1 MQLNG
6 KSLRVIFL
14 IVVPSII
21 AICSYIYGYYYFG
34 SLSTGNYS
42 YLISNHIIAFVTL
55 VPALA
60 CYLVVIIYGVYP
72 VIFTAEKYIKKQG
85 YQNLVTEFEFIK
97 KILFI
102 GIPIMII
109 LTATDRLFTYFQM
122 NDYLISHYLLLYDFS
137 FAILTSSIAVV
148 VSALLRIATQV
159 IKRRF
164 RFYLARGYSIVA
176 AKKEWDD
183 DKIKYLF
190 LSLDSY
196 NKYLLRK
203 ISFGIKSIN
212 KIYSDIIYADA
223 KKKDEIIK
231 SVCES
236 LDGDRLN
243 LAIYLS
249 KSYKVPDTEQF
260 FIKESLAQKVRAFGA
275 FLAAAVPIA
284 ISIIQLI
291 SKGG

>member
-6 KSLRVIFL
+6 KTLRVIFL
-14 IVVPSII
+14 IVVPSLT
-21 AICSYIYGYYYFG
+21 AVFSYVYGYYYFG
-34 SLSTGNYS
+34 ILSTGNYF
-42 YLISNHIIAFVTL
+42 YLSSNHIAFVTL
-55 VPALA
+55 ASALA
-60 CYLVVIIYGVYP
+60 CYIVVIIYGVYP
-72 VIFTAEKYIKKQG
+72 LIFTAEKYIKKQG
-85 YQNLVTEFEFIK
+85 YQNVVTEFEFIK

-109 LTATDRLFTYFQM
+109 LTATDRLFTYLQI
-122 NDYLISHYLLLYDFS
+122 NYYLISHYLLLYDFS
-137 FAILTSSIAVV
+137 FAILASSIAVV
-148 VSALLRIATQV
+148 ISALLRIATQV
-159 IKRRF
+159 IKKRF
-164 RFYLARGYSIVA
+164 RFYLAMGYSIVA
-176 AKKEWDD
+176 ANKKWDD

-203 ISFGIKSIN
+203 INFGIKNIN

-236 LDGDRLN
+236 LGGDRLK

-249 KSYKVPDTEQF
+249 TSYKVPDTEQF
-260 FIKESLAQKVRAFGA
+260 FIKESLVQKVRAFGA
-275 FLAAAVPIA
+275 FLAAAVPIV

>member
-6 KSLRVIFL
+6 KTRVIFL
-14 IVVPSII
+14 ILLPSFI
-21 AICSYIYGYYYFG
+21 AICSYVYGYYYFG
-34 SLSTGNYS
+34 SLSAGNYFYVS
-42 YLISNHIIAFVTL
+42 SNHIAFVTL
-55 VPALA
+55 VSALA
-60 CYLVVIIYGVYP
+60 CYIVVIVYGVYP
-72 VIFTAEKYIKKQG
+72 LIFTAEKYIKRQG
-85 YQNLVTEFEFIK
+85 YQNVVTEFEFIK

-109 LTATDRLFTYFQM
+109 LTATDRFFTYLQM

-137 FAILTSSIAVV
+137 FAVLASSIAVV
-148 VSALLRIATQV
+148 VSALLRVATQV
-159 IKRRF
+159 TKRQF

-176 AKKEWDD
+176 ANKELDD
-183 DKIKYLF
+183 DKVKYLF

-203 ISFGIKSIN
+203 INFGIKNIN

-275 FLAAAVPIA
+275 FLAAAVPIV